1 MGCGGMLCGIMIE
14 CGSHPT
20 NPAHPMKEIITSLLR
35 HSLTALAG
43 LGAFLAA
50 NHWIAPEDARSVD
63 AAGATIADAL
73 LVVLVAV
80 IARLLI
86 KIFGIISQRREEP
99 AIGKNDQDTFDGGA
113 SGGVTLLLLSG
124 TAAAFLGSL
133 PSCSSF
139 PPPFSAT
146 VHGPGY
152 SATYSEA
159 GVQVHAVIPTK

>member
-1 MGCGGMLCGIMIE
+1 
-14 CGSHPT
+14 
-20 NPAHPMKEIITSLLR
+20 MKEIITSLLR

-50 NHWIAPEDARSVD
+50 KNWIAPEDAGAVD
-63 AAGATIADAL
+63 AAGATISEAI
-73 LVVLVAV
+73 LVVMVAI

-86 KIFGIISQRREEP
+86 KIFGIASQWKEEP
-99 AIGKNDQDTFDGGA
+99 ANRENDEDKYDGGA
-113 SGGVTLLLLSG
+113 SGGMTLLLLSG
-124 TAAAFLGSL
+124 TAAALLGSL
-133 PSCSSF
+133 PSCSSLEL
-139 PPPFSAT
+139 PFSAT